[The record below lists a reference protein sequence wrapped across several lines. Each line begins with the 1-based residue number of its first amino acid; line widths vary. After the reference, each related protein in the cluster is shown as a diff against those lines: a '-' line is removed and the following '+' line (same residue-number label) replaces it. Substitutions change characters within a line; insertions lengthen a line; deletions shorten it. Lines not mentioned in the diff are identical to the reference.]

1 MAKPRGISDS
11 WEPFSLLGLK
21 GSGRER
27 FTQIERAR
35 ARVRRGSE
43 GQNTARQQGREV
55 GGGGLDTL
63 LSLLPLL
70 PRTGLS
76 PLLSVGQTQLEARGQ
91 RCLDDA
97 V

>member
-35 ARVRRGSE
+35 VRRRLE
-43 GQNTARQQGREV
+43 GQNTARQKGREV

>member
-1 MAKPRGISDS
+1 MAKPRGISGS

-27 FTQIERAR
+27 FTQIERAS
-35 ARVRRGSE
+35 VRRRSE

>member
-27 FTQIERAR
+27 FTQIER

-76 PLLSVGQTQLEARGQ
+76 LLLSVGQTQLEARGQ